1 MKIKVYNKKIPY
13 MVIDDW
19 YTDIEL
25 KAIWSEIDFY
35 TNGRD
40 LKDVLRADETIV
52 ARDDDTNKSLAESY
66 RWYPNQYYNMNQGNL
81 SPIFR
86 FSSKLRCEELH
97 NAFKDVY
104 PWYNMFL
111 STNFSTPMVSY
122 YEGGDY
128 YKPHYDSFM
137 YTQLI
142 WLTKKPKLWT
152 DGNLY
157 VEPIEHKKEKILFK
171 NNRSVIFPSMM
182 RHSVDPIQW
191 KEKPKESGYGRYTVT
206 YFMYHE
212 PTYQIPDDTK

>member
-1 MKIKVYNKKIPY
+1 MKVKVYNNKMPY
-13 MVIDDW
+13 LVIDDY
-19 YTDIEL
+19 YTEQEL
-25 KAIWSEIDFY
+25 KNIWSEIDFY

-40 LKDVLRADETIV
+40 LKDVTRADNAIV
-52 ARDDDTNKSLAESY
+52 ARDELTNKSLAKSY
-66 RWYPNQYYNMNQGNL
+66 RWYPNKYYNPNRNNI
-81 SPIFR
+81 SPIIR
-86 FSSKLRCEELH
+86 LTSKLANDELH

-104 PWYNMFL
+104 PWYNMFV
-111 STNFSTPMVSY
+111 STNRSTSMVSY

-142 WLTKKPKLWT
+142 WLTRKPKLWT

-182 RHSVDPIQW
+182 KHSVDPIQW
-191 KEKPKESGYGRYTVT
+191 KEKPKEPGYGRYTIT
-206 YFMYHE
+206 YFMYRE
-212 PTYQIPDDTK
+212 LVYKTPEDTK